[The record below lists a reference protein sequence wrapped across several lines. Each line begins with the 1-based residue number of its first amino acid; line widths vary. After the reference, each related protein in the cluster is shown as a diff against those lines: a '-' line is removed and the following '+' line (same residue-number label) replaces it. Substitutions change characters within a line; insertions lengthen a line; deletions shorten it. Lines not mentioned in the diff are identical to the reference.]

1 MREEYEQLELDTR
14 SNLNKA
20 LRTVTNDAIATA
32 QEMILENQRQTAL
45 ENQTAMPFVRNRHE
59 AYGIAA
65 EQLAKISRA
74 IKPIKDDTSGLL
86 RTLSDSDFPAVEA
99 TALL

>member
-32 QEMILENQRQTAL
+32 QEMILENQR
-45 ENQTAMPFVRNRHE
+45 
-59 AYGIAA
+59 
-65 EQLAKISRA
+65 
-74 IKPIKDDTSGLL
+74 
-86 RTLSDSDFPAVEA
+86 
-99 TALL
+99 